1 MHFRLAS
8 YNIAKGTTQFARRV
22 RILDVKTALHR
33 LEADV
38 VCLQEVQNRND
49 RLSRTNTDYPYARQM
64 DLLAGAHFDHSV
76 YAANKHYNHGHHG
89 NAVLARF
96 PVLAHRNVDLS
107 TRSIERRG
115 ALIVTLDAGNG
126 RQLHVVSTHFSLLA
140 RDRLLQAQALSGTLS
155 RTVPASDPLIIAGDF
170 NDWHRKVDAV
180 LRAELGVH
188 EAFDHSHTLPAR
200 TFPSFMPLLRL
211 DRIYLRGVKS
221 RQAQVLGGLAW
232 ARRSDHVPIMAELS
246 L

>member
-1 MHFRLAS
+1 VHFRLAS
-8 YNIAKGTTQFARRV
+8 YNIAKGTTQFSRRV
-22 RILDVKTALHR
+22 RIVDVKNAVHR

-49 RLSRTNTDYPYARQM
+49 RLASARTDYPAAQQM
-64 DLLAGAHFDHSV
+64 ELLAGTHFDHSV
-76 YAANKHYNHGHHG
+76 YAANKHYGHGHHG

-96 PVLAHRNVDLS
+96 PVLEHRNVDLS

-115 ALIVTLDAGNG
+115 ALIATLQVGG
-126 RQLHVVSTHFSLLA
+126 RAVHVVSTHFSLLA
-140 RDRLLQAQALSGTLS
+140 RDRLLQARALAGTLAQ
-155 RTVPASDPLIIAGDF
+155 TIPLSDPLIIAGDF
-170 NDWHRKVDAV
+170 NDWHRKVDEV

-211 DRIYLRGVKS
+211 DRIYLRGVKA
-221 RQAQVLGGLAW
+221 RHAQALVGIAW
-232 ARRSDHVPIMAELS
+232 AKRSDHVPIMAELS

>member
-1 MHFRLAS
+1 
-8 YNIAKGTTQFARRV
+8 V
-22 RILDVKTALHR
+22 RILDVKSAVHR

-49 RLSRTNTDYPYARQM
+49 RLARSRTDYPYPKQM
-64 DLLAGAHFDHSV
+64 DLLAGSHFDHSV

-96 PVLAHRNVDLS
+96 PVIAHRNIDLS

-115 ALIVTLDAGNG
+115 ALLVTLQVQD
-126 RQLHVVSTHFSLLA
+126 RPLHVVSTHFSLLA
-140 RDRLLQAQALSGTLS
+140 RDRLLQAQALAGTLA
-155 RTVPASDPLIIAGDF
+155 RIVPSAEPLIIAGDF

-211 DRIYLRGVKS
+211 DRIYLRSVKS
-221 RQAQVLGGLAW
+221 RQAQVLGGMAW
-232 ARRSDHVPIMAELS
+232 ARRSDHVPIIAELS